1 VITLETVL
9 TRRPSPDV
17 LRVAPNYAR
26 PSKRARIVVFSTCL
40 LFLSEAQALGT
51 FSRAC
56 RFDQIPNGLQT
67 IAATFFTLLGAPSWV
82 RDLPNHQQKDRYWIL
97 ESITTDYTS
106 TQYYLGA
113 RHTVYQWHQGNYAG
127 WLSKLTRD
135 SGLARDQLD
144 PSVLTDDKFR
154 IFTKNRGLLFSARAG
169 SAEIVERT
177 DNIAGANPLF
187 NRWRVVGHHYYYD
200 PRTRR
205 NFVLTGSVAEDC
217 NLSEG
222 WPRP

>member
-1 VITLETVL
+1 MTTRQTVL
-9 TRRPSPDV
+9 VRGPTPEVPRSKSGK
-17 LRVAPNYAR
+17 AR
-26 PSKRARIVVFSTCL
+26 PSKPARIVLLLACSL
-40 LFLSEAQALGT
+40 LFSEANALGT

-82 RDLPNHQQKDRYWIL
+82 RDLPNHPQKDRYWIL

-135 SGLARDQLD
+135 SGLARDLLD
-144 PSVLTDDKFR
+144 SSVLTDDKFK

-177 DNIAGANPLF
+177 DNIAGANPFF

-200 PRTRR
+200 PRTRT
-205 NFVLTGSVAEDC
+205 NSVLNGSVAEDC

>member
-1 VITLETVL
+1 MIARQIALEREPTPKVF
-9 TRRPSPDV
+9 TTKSSKV
-17 LRVAPNYAR
+17 R
-26 PSKRARIVVFSTCL
+26 PSKPGKIIL
-40 LFLSEAQALGT
+40 LCACVLFFSEAKALGT

-82 RDLPNHQQKDRYWIL
+82 RDLPNHAQKDRYWIL

-127 WLSKLTRD
+127 WLQKLTRD

-144 PSVLTDDKFR
+144 SSVLTDDKFK

-187 NRWRVVGHHYYYD
+187 NRWRVAGHHYYYD
-200 PRTRR
+200 PKTRR
-205 NFVLTGSVAEDC
+205 NFVLNGSVAEDC
-217 NLSEG
+217 NLGEG

>member
-1 VITLETVL
+1 MTIRQIVPARWVSLEPL
-9 TRRPSPDV
+9 EAPINTRTH
-17 LRVAPNYAR
+17 
-26 PSKRARIVVFSTCL
+26 KRAKIAVFCTCF
-40 LFLSEAQALGT
+40 LFLSEAQALGA

-56 RFDQIPNGLQT
+56 RFDQIPSGLQA

-82 RDLPNHQQKDRYWIL
+82 RDLPNHNQKDRYWIL
-97 ESITTDYTS
+97 ESITTDYTNV
-106 TQYYLGA
+106 QYYLGA

-135 SGLARDQLD
+135 SGLVRDEFD
-144 PSVLTDDKFR
+144 ASVLTDDKFK

-169 SAEIVERT
+169 SKEIVERT
-177 DNIAGANPLF
+177 DDIAGANPSF
-187 NRWRVVGHHYYYD
+187 NRWRVVGQHYYYD
-200 PRTRR
+200 PRARR
-205 NFVLTGSVAEDC
+205 NIVLSNSVAEDC